1 MCVFRS
7 IINARDLQLECVR
20 VSHEILLMYRVHSQ
34 SFKTDLRKNNLF
46 NIFVQRTKNL

>member
-1 MCVFRS
+1 MYVFRS

-20 VSHEILLMYRVHSQ
+20 GSHEILLMYRVHSQ